1 MPSSKGG
8 KKKAEVPLVSMA
20 GLIRYFEEE
29 RVKIKV
35 SPYIIIALGLGLAIA
50 VAFLDILVPLPAI

>member
-50 VAFLDILVPLPAI
+50 VAVLDI